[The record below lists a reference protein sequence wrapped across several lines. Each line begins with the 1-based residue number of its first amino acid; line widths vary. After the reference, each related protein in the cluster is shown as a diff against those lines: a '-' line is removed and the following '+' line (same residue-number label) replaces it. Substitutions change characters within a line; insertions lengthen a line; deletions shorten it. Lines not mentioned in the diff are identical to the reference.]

1 MIKFLIPV
9 AALAGAVFIQ
19 HASACTISEHML
31 ESVPLNYPGIPN
43 AYRIKI
49 VDMVLAAR
57 QWPDVEVQ
65 AQIIASAY
73 VGERNSLNLAKSRG
87 DQLKDFLIQLGIKPQ
102 YIYVDTHVNRI
113 TYPIDSTGH
122 GGYLQLGVSLLP
134 FCKNG
139 CENLCD
145 APASRRQKNSPN
157 NKL

>member
-1 MIKFLIPV
+1 MIKILLSA
-9 AALAGAVFIQ
+9 AALAGAIFTQ
-19 HASACTISEHML
+19 YASACTISENIL

-43 AYRIKI
+43 SYRIKI

-73 VGERNSLNLAKSRG
+73 VDERAPLNLAKSRG
-87 DQLKDFLIQLGIKPQ
+87 NQLKDFLIQLGIKPQ
-102 YIYVDTHVNRI
+102 YIHVDTHVNRT

-139 CENLCD
+139 CGNLCD
-145 APASRRQKNSPN
+145 ATRVSPAT
-157 NKL
+157 KLIK